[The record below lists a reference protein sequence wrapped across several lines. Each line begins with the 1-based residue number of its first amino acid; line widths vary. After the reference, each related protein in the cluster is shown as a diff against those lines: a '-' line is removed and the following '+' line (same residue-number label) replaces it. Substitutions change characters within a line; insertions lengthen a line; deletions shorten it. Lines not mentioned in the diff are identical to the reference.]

1 MSTKFGQQAAI
12 SLRSVLNSASR
23 DFREQEGGSRIR
35 KIPLELIDSFK
46 EHPFLVRD
54 DEEMRQLVESI
65 KENGVL
71 TPIAVREK
79 EGGRYELISGH
90 RRRRACELAG
100 IASLP
105 AVVLPLDD
113 DGAVIAMVDANL
125 QREHILPSEKAFAY
139 KMKLDAMKRQGRR
152 SDLTSSQLG
161 MKLQGKQALDT
172 MGSEIGESRNQI
184 HRYIRLTYL
193 ISPLLTLV
201 DEEKLPFTTAVALSY
216 LRESEQ
222 TELLGIMES
231 GSCGS
236 CVPCLLHAEELKKR
250 SKDGE
255 LTESE
260 IREVLFGKKPE
271 DNRQDRISG
280 SFADPEDEVIDR
292 REEEALTQL
301 RLVMENLSS
310 PKDTTEEAI
319 PKVIVD
325 EDGEILLPED
335 DNFHVTFGKEKTPK
349 EKAAASIR
357 RGLKALRG
365 IFDQEDP
372 ARASELNEAVK
383 PLEQFL
389 ADAEV

>member
-1 MSTKFGQQAAI
+1 
-12 SLRSVLNSASR
+12 
-23 DFREQEGGSRIR
+23 
-35 KIPLELIDSFK
+35 
-46 EHPFLVRD
+46 
-54 DEEMRQLVESI
+54 MRQLVESI

-201 DEEKLPFTTAVALSY
+201 DRKSV
-216 LRESEQ
+216 
-222 TELLGIMES
+222 
-231 GSCGS
+231 
-236 CVPCLLHAEELKKR
+236 V
-250 SKDGE
+250 
-255 LTESE
+255 
-260 IREVLFGKKPE
+260 
-271 DNRQDRISG
+271 
-280 SFADPEDEVIDR
+280 
-292 REEEALTQL
+292 
-301 RLVMENLSS
+301 
-310 PKDTTEEAI
+310 
-319 PKVIVD
+319 
-325 EDGEILLPED
+325 
-335 DNFHVTFGKEKTPK
+335 
-349 EKAAASIR
+349 
-357 RGLKALRG
+357 
-365 IFDQEDP
+365 
-372 ARASELNEAVK
+372 
-383 PLEQFL
+383 
-389 ADAEV
+389 